1 MMKKFLLILLLP
13 TLIFASE
20 YRSHFFAGG
29 SISHS
34 KISVSGIDGN
44 VPDGSFCGNG
54 DVHVYGGW
62 EYRPARWFSL
72 SPALG
77 FERNG
82 WSWKRA
88 GHEGSIS
95 YFNPYLRLSFGFHVY
110 DFYMNLGGAFGF
122 PFYFG
127 GELDGKNTSDDIPKD
142 FMYSVQLFYS
152 IGYTIKDHYRVGFI
166 QGSEGLLE
174 RSHDVLILPLGVFFT
189 YLF

>member
-1 MMKKFLLILLLP
+1 MKKFLLIILLP
-13 TLIFASE
+13 TLVFASD
-20 YRSHFFAGG
+20 YKSRFYAGG

-34 KISVSGIDGN
+34 KISVSGNGPN
-44 VPDGSFCGNG
+44 GSFCGNG
-54 DVHVYGGW
+54 DIHVYGGW
-62 EYRPARWFSL
+62 EYRLARWFSL

-82 WSWKRA
+82 WSWERA
-88 GHEGSIS
+88 GHEGSVS
-95 YFNPYLRLSFGFHVY
+95 YFNPYLRLSFDFHVH
-110 DFYMNLGGAFGF
+110 DFYMNFGGAFGF

-127 GELDGKNTSDDIPKD
+127 GELDGKNTSDDFPKD

-166 QGSEGLLE
+166 QGSEGLLATF
-174 RSHDVLILPLGVFFT
+174 HDVLILPIGVYFT